1 MKTIKLSSS
10 DLREMV
16 AKRLGREVSEVEE
29 NCKDDGFMATWFDGG
44 HDSVPLY
51 IPLVRFLCAFYDP
64 HRWKQA
70 TLLNAGCLPYVS
82 NSSLTTP

>member
-51 IPLVRFLCAFYDP
+51 IPLVRFLCAFYDVEED
-64 HRWKQA
+64 RVKLFWDA
-70 TLLNAGCLPYVS
+70 YNWTYRAEVTLDA
-82 NSSLTTP
+82 